1 MKERFKKE
9 ILTNL
14 ANYKVMRTQL
24 IKADEDNK
32 AKGVVGKEATEQTR
46 RPYSRSDD
54 EAILKHILKNKDYS
68 RVGGRQLWIEM
79 EELEVV
85 SGRSWQSLKE
95 HFRKVIMR
103 NIRSY
108 RFLTKKQRSS
118 LEARKSKE
126 EDAEKVEEE
135 EVEDM
140 EEVEEVGE
148 YDWTLEETCAEGSET
163 EEEEVEEV
171 RVSYIL
177 VDF

>member
-1 MKERFKKE
+1 
-9 ILTNL
+9 
-14 ANYKVMRTQL
+14 
-24 IKADEDNK
+24 
-32 AKGVVGKEATEQTR
+32 
-46 RPYSRSDD
+46 
-54 EAILKHILKNKDYS
+54 
-68 RVGGRQLWIEM
+68 M

-95 HFRKVIMR
+95 HFRKVIMQ

-108 RFLTKKQRSS
+108 PFLTKKQRSS
-118 LEARKSKE
+118 LETRKIKK
-126 EDAEKVEEE
+126 EDAEKVGEAGGVEEE

-148 YDWTLEETCAEGSET
+148 YDWTLEEACAEGSET